1 MGESF
6 TKEAEEMDEELLSDA
21 IRRKQKRTEPQ
32 HPSGVD
38 LRKIIK
44 KQNQVDDQ

>member
-21 IRRKQKRTEPQ
+21 IRREQKRTEPQ

>member
-1 MGESF
+1 MILGESF
-6 TKEAEEMDEELLSDA
+6 TKEAEEMDEEWFSDA
-21 IRRKQKRTEPQ
+21 ILRKQKRTEPQ

-44 KQNQVDDQ
+44 KNKTR

>member
-21 IRRKQKRTEPQ
+21 IRREEKKRSLGIRQE
-32 HPSGVD
+32 
-38 LRKIIK
+38 LI
-44 KQNQVDDQ
+44 

>member
-1 MGESF
+1 MIMGESF
-6 TKEAEEMDEELLSDA
+6 TKETEEMDEEWLSDA
-21 IRRKQKRTEPQ
+21 ILRKQKRTEPQ

-44 KQNQVDDQ
+44 ENKTR

>member
-21 IRRKQKRTEPQ
+21 IRREEKKRSLSIREELIR
-32 HPSGVD
+32 GK
-38 LRKIIK
+38 L
-44 KQNQVDDQ
+44 

>member
-1 MGESF
+1 MIMGESF
-6 TKEAEEMDEELLSDA
+6 IKEAEEMDEELLSDA
-21 IRRKQKRTEPQ
+21 ILREQKRTEPQ

-44 KQNQVDDQ
+44 KTKPGR

>member
-21 IRRKQKRTEPQ
+21 ILRKQKERS
-32 HPSGVD
+32 PSTRQE
-38 LRKIIK
+38 LI
-44 KQNQVDDQ
+44 

>member
-21 IRRKQKRTEPQ
+21 IRREEK
-32 HPSGVD
+32 SGASASG
-38 LRKIIK
+38 RS
-44 KQNQVDDQ
+44 

>member
-21 IRRKQKRTEPQ
+21 IRREEKKRSLSIRQE
-32 HPSGVD
+32 
-38 LRKIIK
+38 LI
-44 KQNQVDDQ
+44 

>member
-1 MGESF
+1 MSESF

-21 IRRKQKRTEPQ
+21 IRREQKRTEPQ
-32 HPSGVD
+32 HPAGVD

-44 KQNQVDDQ
+44 KTKPGR

>member
-21 IRRKQKRTEPQ
+21 IRREKKAEPQ